1 MKILLIHLYNLAKSL
16 SILFNCNLPLRNDS
30 CVPVRK
36 CHCSCKTWIL
46 ELGNADLA
54 EQLKA
59 VVIMESGLFDQLSH
73 ILFVG
78 VDYLFFKVVTS
89 VF

>member
-1 MKILLIHLYNLAKSL
+1 MHENSFDPPLQL
-16 SILFNCNLPLRNDS
+16 SISFNCNLPLRNDS
-30 CVPVRK
+30 CCMVPVRK
-36 CHCSCKTWIL
+36 CHCSCRTWIL

-59 VVIMESGLFDQLSH
+59 VVIMESGLLDQLSH
-73 ILFVG
+73 ILFVR
-78 VDYLFFKVVTS
+78 VDYLFFKLVTS